1 MPLTTYNIVI
11 FLIPIIGLAQ
21 RHQMTAWLLDR
32 GYHIYKYLLED
43 QFRHHLPKLI
53 RRGDLVVD
61 VGANIGFYTAIFSKL
76 VGSEGRVLAIDPC
89 REHCR
94 KLAALGLNNVTVFEQ
109 AAGAVEGEIDFYLNL
124 RHPGD
129 HRCYFPGPKHEN
141 VVKSTAH
148 VSTLSRILRK
158 QSGFRV
164 SLIKIDVQGFE
175 MAVLEGLEEWMTATG
190 EHPNL
195 ILEVAPTE
203 LNDAKISVSQIEE
216 WLRGHGY
223 HLFRLQR
230 DGVIPLEN
238 LSHYIL
244 VLPMHDYF
252 DILASPRMEPLQ

>member
-1 MPLTTYNIVI
+1 M
-11 FLIPIIGLAQ
+11 
-21 RHQMTAWLLDR
+21 
-32 GYHIYKYLLED
+32 
-43 QFRHHLPKLI
+43 
-53 RRGDLVVD
+53 
-61 VGANIGFYTAIFSKL
+61 
-76 VGSEGRVLAIDPC
+76 LAIEPC
-89 REHCR
+89 REHCH

-109 AAGAVEGEIDFYLNL
+109 AAGAVEGEIDFYFNP

-175 MAVLEGLEEWMTATG
+175 MAVLEGLEKWLAVQTD

-203 LNDAKISVSQIEE
+203 LNDAKINIAQLES
-216 WLRGHGY
+216 WLSKYSY
-223 HLFRLQR
+223 HLFRLR
-230 DGVIPLEN
+230 KDRLIPLEN
-238 LSHYIL
+238 LSNYIRE
-244 VLPMHDYF
+244 LPMHDYF